1 MADSHW
7 NAEALRS
14 QLETLWPGIG
24 IEIVGETGSTNT
36 DLVDRTRAASA
47 FAPSLRVAELQSA
60 GRGRQGRPWLS
71 ERGASLTFSLA
82 VPLAAADWS
91 GLSLAVG
98 VALAEALDAPDPEHR
113 IGLKWPNDLWL
124 LDAPGRGRK
133 LGGVLIETVSMG
145 AQRIAIIGV
154 GLNLRPISAGV
165 EVATGYACLEELT
178 VNVAAPAVL
187 ERVAGPLATALPL
200 FERAGFAAFHERFA
214 VRDLLFD
221 QPVRTTHADALEGVA
236 AGVTP
241 QGALMI
247 RTPAGIVA
255 SVSSGEVSVR
265 VAPASAAAASPP
277 PC

>member
-1 MADSHW
+1 
-7 NAEALRS
+7 
-14 QLETLWPGIG
+14 
-24 IEIVGETGSTNT
+24 
-36 DLVDRTRAASA
+36 
-47 FAPSLRVAELQSA
+47 
-60 GRGRQGRPWLS
+60 
-71 ERGASLTFSLA
+71 

-113 IGLKWPNDLWL
+113 IGIKWPNDLWL

-145 AQRIAIIGV
+145 GQRIAVIGI
-154 GLNLRPISAGV
+154 GLNLRPISGTG

-178 VNVAAPAVL
+178 AEAAPPAVL
-187 ERVAGPLATALPL
+187 ERLAGPLARALRL
-200 FERAGFAAFHERFA
+200 FEHAGFAAFSERYA
-214 VRDLLFD
+214 ARDLLFD
-221 QPVRTTHADALEGVA
+221 QPVRTTQADALEGVA

-241 QGALMI
+241 QGALVI
-247 RTPAGIVA
+247 HTPAGVVA

-265 VAPASAAAASPP
+265 VTPARAAATSPP